1 MFINTDCKIFSQF
14 LGIILCILEF
24 VFFDRLICSDSMSRG
39 MDIENV
45 QCVVQ
50 YDVSTVI
57 KRYIHRVGR
66 TARAGKP
73 GMAVTLLEKKEAW
86 FNTSYKII
94 NNIYALR

>member
-1 MFINTDCKIFSQF
+1 MFI
-14 LGIILCILEF
+14 
-24 VFFDRLICSDSMSRG
+24 DRLICSDSMSRG